1 MEVRM
6 QQSRWRQWARG
17 LKRDTY
23 ALYLAARDP
32 RVPWY
37 TKALA
42 LCVVGYALSPLDLI
56 PDFIPIIGYLDDLI
70 LVPLGIALVLR
81 LTPAGVLAQC
91 RAQAQQELDWG
102 SLGQSTAARVATA
115 IIVLIWL
122 LGLTAAIL
130 ALARFLMR

>member
-1 MEVRM
+1 MFRNATD
-6 QQSRWRQWARG
+6 SWKQWARR

-42 LCVVGYALSPLDLI
+42 ICVVGYALSPLDLI

-70 LVPLGIALVLR
+70 LVPLGIALVIR
-81 LTPAGVLAQC
+81 LTPKDVLADC
-91 RAQAQQELDWG
+91 RDRAQAMMDRG
-102 SLGQSTAARVATA
+102 ITSRSRSARIATVA
-115 IIVLIWL
+115 IVVIWL
-122 LGLTAAIL
+122 LGLTLVVMLVLRTIF
-130 ALARFLMR
+130 R

>member
-1 MEVRM
+1 MTLEI
-6 QQSRWRQWARG
+6 WRQRAQR

-56 PDFIPIIGYLDDLI
+56 PDFVPIIGYLDDLI
-70 LVPLGIALVLR
+70 LIPLGIALVLR
-81 LTPAGVLAQC
+81 LTPAGVLAEC
-91 RAQAQQELDWG
+91 RTQAQQELERG
-102 SLGQSTAARVATA
+102 RLARSTPARIATVV
-115 IIVLIWL
+115 IVLAWL
-122 LGLTAAIL
+122 LGL
-130 ALARFLMR
+130 ALTITVLVRTFVH